1 MRGEDD
7 AREGGRGGAAAAAAA
22 SCGAVMVGLYMTPLL
37 GSAVVLDLDLLV
49 DRLAGRVQSLR
60 ALRLRCKAG
69 ASPCPTRPPA
79 ARRLRLRLRRVSNR
93 EAFPQRAQQIV
104 RRVGLKARV
113 EQVVGCSEPQRSPG
127 VEALLRERLRRLESR
142 EPGRPRLR

>member
-1 MRGEDD
+1 
-7 AREGGRGGAAAAAAA
+7 
-22 SCGAVMVGLYMTPLL
+22 MVGLYMTPLL

-127 VEALLRERLRRLESR
+127 VEALLRERLRRLERR